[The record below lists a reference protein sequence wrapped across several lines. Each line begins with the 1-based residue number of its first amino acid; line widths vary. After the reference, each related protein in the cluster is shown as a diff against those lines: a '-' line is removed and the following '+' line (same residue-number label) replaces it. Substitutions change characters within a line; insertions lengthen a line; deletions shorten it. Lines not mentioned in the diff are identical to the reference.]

1 MQKKYN
7 DMGNLPESIV
17 IRTDADESHLRDLN
31 IDK

>member
-1 MQKKYN
+1 
-7 DMGNLPESIV
+7 MGNLPESIV